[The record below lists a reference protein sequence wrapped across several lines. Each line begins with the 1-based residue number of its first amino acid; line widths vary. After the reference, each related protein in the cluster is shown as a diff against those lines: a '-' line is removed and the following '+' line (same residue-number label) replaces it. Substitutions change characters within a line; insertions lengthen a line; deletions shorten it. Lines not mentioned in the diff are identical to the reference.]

1 MVLDYKD
8 TSPFTNVQCQHTS
21 TFIVM
26 NAATHIL
33 MYALKFWKICFVPK
47 EMKTMYTICFKY
59 PYSIL
64 LCYRALE
71 VLDLFFNFIF
81 NIRLEVS
88 VPLITLQQNSELL
101 LTFIVLTVLVLL
113 SFFCNMDVGAKGLI
127 TKYRY
132 VLVEGKYPLLNYI
145 DNGHFI
151 KKMP

>member
-1 MVLDYKD
+1 
-8 TSPFTNVQCQHTS
+8 
-21 TFIVM
+21 
-26 NAATHIL
+26 
-33 MYALKFWKICFVPK
+33 
-47 EMKTMYTICFKY
+47 MYTICFKY

-113 SFFCNMDVGAKGLI
+113 SFFCNMVVGAKGLI

-132 VLVEGKYPLLNYI
+132 VLLEGKYPILNYI

-151 KKMP
+151 KKNAINSWRLYIQKTTNYLYIEVIYRSPQSWVVVKKCQRNI